1 MQERRVEQTDR
12 AALDEAKKAHRDT
25 YSQAQLIA
33 PDDVLVSASEVN
45 KALNSVY
52 GQVKR
57 LDREE
62 PDPGETVAAAFRA
75 QAEVWDLL
83 RAMRTVMRRDLGV
96 AASAGDDASVHLPD
110 RPASPPRR

>member
-1 MQERRVEQTDR
+1 M
-12 AALDEAKKAHRDT
+12 
-25 YSQAQLIA
+25 IA
-33 PDDVLVSASEVN
+33 PDDVLVTASEVN

-57 LDREE
+57 LEREE
-62 PDPGETVAAAFRA
+62 PDPGETVAAAFRT

-96 AASAGDDASVHLPD
+96 ASAGDDASVHLPD
-110 RPASPPRR
+110 RPAGPRRR